1 LTPHQRGLAETGF
14 TAMKDWHSTFVSPE
28 DSILMALAA
37 LDRGGMQIV
46 LVVDSERHLLGV
58 VTDGDIRKHILR
70 GGSLALPIAPLMNS
84 RPTKNSVLSAS
95 LHSMISLPRGF
106 NQIWSC

>member
-58 VTDGDIRKHILR
+58 VTDGDIR
-70 GGSLALPIAPLMNS
+70 
-84 RPTKNSVLSAS
+84 
-95 LHSMISLPRGF
+95 
-106 NQIWSC
+106 